1 MKIIKQNLGIDVDS
15 KELKVCFKKMLEDL
29 SINTIGSRTFNNTN
43 SGLLEMDEWIEKKKI
58 AKLAVHIT
66 MEATGVYYENA
77 AYFFTDQDSYEVHV
91 VLGNKSNAY
100 FKSLNLKSKTDKID
114 AGGLAQMGL
123 ERQIEVWQPISSQM
137 LVLKKL
143 NRERLRLTRE
153 KTMVMNQ
160 LHAEQASYMPSSEI
174 VSRYNDRI
182 DFLKD
187 QIAIV
192 EKSLKDKI
200 SLDKELKAKI
210 DLVCTIKGVGFIT
223 AIGIISE
230 FNGFILF
237 KNRNQ
242 VVSFSGYDVIRK
254 ESGTSIQGKTKMSK
268 KGNSY
273 VRQMMYMAAMS
284 AAIHDE
290 HHKNY
295 YTRIV
300 DKTGL
305 KMKASVAIQR
315 KLLLLIYTIFK
326 NEVKY
331 DPLHYLKVQD
341 HLNTKKKVNQEEQS
355 RKVA

>member
-1 MKIIKQNLGIDVDS
+1 M
-15 KELKVCFKKMLEDL
+15 
-29 SINTIGSRTFNNTN
+29 
-43 SGLLEMDEWIEKKKI
+43 
-58 AKLAVHIT
+58 
-66 MEATGVYYENA
+66 
-77 AYFFTDQDSYEVHV
+77 
-91 VLGNKSNAY
+91 
-100 FKSLNLKSKTDKID
+100 
-114 AGGLAQMGL
+114 
-123 ERQIEVWQPISSQM
+123 
-137 LVLKKL
+137 
-143 NRERLRLTRE
+143 
-153 KTMVMNQ
+153 
-160 LHAEQASYMPSSEI
+160 
-174 VSRYNDRI
+174 
-182 DFLKD
+182 
-187 QIAIV
+187 
-192 EKSLKDKI
+192 
-200 SLDKELKAKI
+200 
-210 DLVCTIKGVGFIT
+210 VCTIKGVGFIT

-341 HLNTKKKVNQEEQS
+341 HLNRNEEVNQEEQR